1 MSQRNRVLKRK
12 VRYAKKKKEGGFVEG
27 GGGILIFLTA
37 SLKKNNKIIKTN
49 KNTKIK
55 IFITII
61 TPPFL
66 LLIMLSKNILSF

>member
-1 MSQRNRVLKRK
+1 MLRR
-12 VRYAKKKKEGGFVEG
+12 KKKEDSWRG
-27 GGGILIFLTA
+27 GGGILIFITA